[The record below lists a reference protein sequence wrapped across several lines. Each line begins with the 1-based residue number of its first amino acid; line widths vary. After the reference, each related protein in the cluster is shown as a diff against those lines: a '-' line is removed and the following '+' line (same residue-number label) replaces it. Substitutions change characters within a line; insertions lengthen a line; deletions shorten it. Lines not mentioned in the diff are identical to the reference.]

1 MAIMEAGR
9 TEHIVV
15 NYDDSR
21 GPDAGSRAQMLLGS
35 CEADLMRL
43 ERDYFRI
50 AGIFEP
56 PSPPL
61 LVVVSS
67 GSFASNNGYDPHRQ
81 STITIETF
89 PVALDQDLADET
101 VRMLFVAEAAEV
113 LMEFLNVLAQRWH
126 SRLSDGEG
134 LSRVL
139 AAEFYPDA
147 YYGAMIHGP
156 FGNAW
161 LIDASRSDPT
171 QAGRWISRNDS
182 SDTRADSFGCAAL
195 FIYYLRSQLGYPWD
209 HICSWAGPRR
219 PVVLLNCS

>member
-67 GSFASNNGYDPHRQ
+67 GSFRFQQRLRPPPAEHDHHR
-81 STITIETF
+81 
-89 PVALDQDLADET
+89 DL
-101 VRMLFVAEAAEV
+101 
-113 LMEFLNVLAQRWH
+113 
-126 SRLSDGEG
+126 
-134 LSRVL
+134 
-139 AAEFYPDA
+139 P
-147 YYGAMIHGP
+147 
-156 FGNAW
+156 
-161 LIDASRSDPT
+161 
-171 QAGRWISRNDS
+171 GR
-182 SDTRADSFGCAAL
+182 A
-195 FIYYLRSQLGYPWD
+195 
-209 HICSWAGPRR
+209 
-219 PVVLLNCS
+219 

>member
-161 LIDASRSDPT
+161 LTDASRIPPRPEGGSRATTRPT
-171 QAGRWISRNDS
+171 LARTASAARPCSSTTSAPSWDTPGTTSAPGPGRRSPIP
-182 SDTRADSFGCAAL
+182 TR
-195 FIYYLRSQLGYPWD
+195 R
-209 HICSWAGPRR
+209 
-219 PVVLLNCS
+219 